1 VRRHRHHKQ
10 KTAAKKKNNSNKSKT
25 GVLYVLQD
33 CEQLTKL
40 LTESVERNH
49 ADALLLSG
57 GLDSSILASILRP
70 QYSLAAGFGKG
81 APDLVYAREVAER
94 YSKHHVEIVFG
105 QNRMAELVE
114 QVIQIFRTFDPIEI
128 RNSAVALAGIEWVK
142 SDGYSSVM
150 TGDGSDEL
158 FAGYNYFSRYYSDM
172 QRFGSELRRL
182 WQIMHFSSRKLGE
195 HVGIEVKTPFLDEK
209 FASFAKLIDVNYK
222 VGEHG
227 GKKWGKFILRRC
239 FEPALGSLAW
249 RPKLAQ
255 EQGAAT
261 DRYQEYI
268 EEMID
273 NLTFA
278 NKKRIAQEQESVKIR
293 SKEHLH
299 YYAIFR
305 SYFPPPKEEEDDD
318 NNNNDSCRS
327 RCSECQGCI
336 ATDARFCRKCGAFP
350 VVPLSL

>member
-1 VRRHRHHKQ
+1 
-10 KTAAKKKNNSNKSKT
+10 
-25 GVLYVLQD
+25 
-33 CEQLTKL
+33 
-40 LTESVERNH
+40 
-49 ADALLLSG
+49 
-57 GLDSSILASILRP
+57 
-70 QYSLAAGFGKG
+70 
-81 APDLVYAREVAER
+81 
-94 YSKHHVEIVFG
+94 
-105 QNRMAELVE
+105 MAELVE

-268 EEMID
+268 EEIID

-318 NNNNDSCRS
+318 NNNNNDSCRS

>member
-1 VRRHRHHKQ
+1 
-10 KTAAKKKNNSNKSKT
+10 
-25 GVLYVLQD
+25 LPD

-70 QYSLAAGFGKG
+70 QYSLAAGFGTA
-81 APDLVYAREVAER
+81 APDLVYARQVAER
-94 YSKHHVEIVFG
+94 YSKHHVEVIFG
-105 QNRMAELVE
+105 QDKMAELAE

-128 RNSAVALAGIEWVK
+128 RNSAVALAGIKWAK
-142 SDGYSSVM
+142 SDGYCSVM

-172 QRFGSELRRL
+172 QTFDTELRRL

-195 HVGIEVKTPFLDEK
+195 YNGIEVKTPFLDEK
-209 FASFAKLIDVNYK
+209 FASFAKLINVNDK
-222 VGEHG
+222 VGEHD
-227 GKKWGKFILRRC
+227 GKKWGKFILRKC
-239 FEPALGSLAW
+239 FEPALGSLVW
-249 RPKLAQ
+249 RPKVAQ

-261 DRYQEYI
+261 DRYQKYI

-273 NLTFA
+273 DLTFA
-278 NKKRIAQEQESVKIR
+278 NKKRITQEQESVRIR

-299 YYAIFR
+299 YYSIFR
-305 SYFPPPKEEEDDD
+305 SYFPPPKEEEEEEEERD
-318 NNNNDSCRS
+318 NTHMYRS
-327 RCSECQGCI
+327 RCPDCLGHI
-336 ATDARFCRKCGAFP
+336 TPDARFCRKCGAFP
-350 VVPLSL
+350 VVPVSL